1 MNLVGFDV
9 YTLFEMNLADKKY
22 SKYALCKEMVETVE
36 IIKNFDQAVTMKYI
50 SKIESKGGL
59 FLIGEGSSRIFPAK
73 HIIYQ
78 NHKKSCGYEIC
89 TEGSLQ
95 AMEYDLD
102 NYAVFGSSNSGKTK
116 ELIQLFSI
124 LKEKKQNT
132 LFAVVANEDTT
143 LQYLAKDS
151 TLLTCG
157 QEEAVAATK
166 SVVEQAL
173 FFESIYANLLK
184 KEMVGLDEM
193 AEQFSKTLKTEI
205 DPEIVHIMTNASII
219 YFAGRNNG
227 VAEEIALKTNE
238 ITRKKS
244 GYLEGTYAVHGIEEV
259 LIKKDVLVVF
269 DPFEG
274 EEEKFYKTLV
284 EGAGIEV
291 IAISIRPTVF
301 KTILIP
307 ESKLYQ
313 NYMELAMGWN
323 LLIETGNQLG
333 IDLDNTIRARK
344 VGNEYF

>member
-1 MNLVGFDV
+1 MDGIF
-9 YTLFEMNLADKKY
+9 F
-22 SKYALCKEMVETVE
+22 
-36 IIKNFDQAVTMKYI
+36 
-50 SKIESKGGL
+50 
-59 FLIGEGSSRIFPAK
+59 IGEGSSRIFPAK
-73 HIIYQ
+73 HTIYQ